1 MQAYL
6 QIITGTLKRMTV
18 REKMLSMLFII
29 VMLAIWT
36 GSWMGRLSTWNDSR
50 ITTATNLTEQDLWLE
65 RADAYAD
72 SAQSAMER
80 LDSSKT
86 FGAAQ
91 LSGRIDNLLRQA
103 GLSTK
108 ADIDPVKSTQGEIF
122 NEHTVRVQLK
132 RITIGQ
138 MVQFNRLLRKE
149 SPYINQLNVR
159 INANRRDREQLDVC
173 FQIASLELITDSI

>member
-1 MQAYL
+1 
-6 QIITGTLKRMTV
+6 MTV
-18 REKMLSMLFII
+18 REKMLSFLFVI

-36 GSWMGRLSTWNDSR
+36 GAWMGRLSTWNDSR
-50 ITTATNLTEQDLWLE
+50 SATAANLGEQSLWLD
-65 RADAYAD
+65 RADVYAN
-72 SAQSAMER
+72 SARAAMER

-108 ADIDPVKSTQGEIF
+108 ADIDPVKSSQGEIF

-132 RITIGQ
+132 RISIAQ
-138 MVQFNRLLRKE
+138 MVQFNSLLRKE

-159 INANRRDREQLDVC
+159 INANRRDREQLDVR
-173 FQIASLELITDSI
+173 FEIASLELITDSI

>member
-1 MQAYL
+1 
-6 QIITGTLKRMTV
+6 
-18 REKMLSMLFII
+18 MLSMLFII

-36 GSWMGRLSTWNDSR
+36 GSWMGRLSTWNNSR
-50 ITTATNLTEQDLWLE
+50 IATAANQMEQSLWLD
-65 RADAYAD
+65 RANDYAN
-72 SAQSAMER
+72 SARNAMER

-91 LSGRIDNLLRQA
+91 LSGRIDNLLRKA
-103 GLSTK
+103 GLSTN

-132 RITIGQ
+132 RISIAQ
-138 MVQFNRLLRKE
+138 MVQFNSLLRKE

-159 INANRRDREQLDVC
+159 INANRRDREQLDVR
-173 FQIASLELITDSI
+173 FEIASLELISDSI